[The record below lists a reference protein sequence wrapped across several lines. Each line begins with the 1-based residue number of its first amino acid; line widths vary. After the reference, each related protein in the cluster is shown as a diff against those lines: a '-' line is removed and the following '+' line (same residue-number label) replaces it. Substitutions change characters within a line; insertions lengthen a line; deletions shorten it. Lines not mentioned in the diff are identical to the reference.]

1 MIAWSVQIL
10 ILIVILNRMKQMTNK
25 ESVANN
31 SNFCDKGWH
40 NGDCCCNCANHIE
53 DFYHCTTVE
62 RKEGEGC
69 VCSKHKGWICLVSF
83 DGEKT
88 IAHSNWAEHGF
99 CELHVKK

>member
-1 MIAWSVQIL
+1 MFHLLIMI
-10 ILIVILNRMKQMTNK
+10 NNK

-31 SNFCDKGWH
+31 PNFCDKGWH

-99 CELHVKK
+99 CELHVRK